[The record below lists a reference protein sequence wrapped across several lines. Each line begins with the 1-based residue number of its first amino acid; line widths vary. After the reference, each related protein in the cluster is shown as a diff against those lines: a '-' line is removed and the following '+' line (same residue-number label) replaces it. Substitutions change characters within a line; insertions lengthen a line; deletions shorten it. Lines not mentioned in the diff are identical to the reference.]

1 MKVAVIGGAGYVG
14 LTTAVCLA
22 VKGHRVFC
30 VDRNEE
36 RIRKLRKG
44 VPTIHEDGLK
54 KTLNEVLIKNK
65 LIVTTGLGNAVQ
77 DSDVSFICV
86 GTPSSEDGS
95 IDLVQVEDA
104 AKKIGRALAQKES
117 YHVVVVKST
126 VVPGSTEERVIP
138 ILERSSGKRAG
149 SDFGVCMNPEFL
161 REGYAIKD
169 FLFPRDTGIVIGE
182 LDKRSGD
189 ALSEIYSVFDAQILR
204 TSIKAAE
211 MIKYARNSYLAKDVS
226 FANEIANI
234 CQKLGID
241 YLTVKKGMEM
251 DARIGKG
258 RFLDAGA
265 GFGGSCFR
273 KDVRAL
279 IMKAKSEGVETSM
292 LEATLRVNEAQ
303 PFKIVELTRQVA
315 GGLRGKRIG
324 VLGLAFKPGT
334 DDMRDA
340 ASIKVV
346 NALLREGAEIHAY
359 DPRALDNARKI
370 FDDKIVYANKAE
382 EALSDAD
389 VCIIVTEWPEF
400 ADANL
405 YSHMRGEVIIDGRRV
420 LNPSTLPT
428 HAHFIYN
435 AIGFPKTVKT

>member
-1 MKVAVIGGAGYVG
+1 MKIAVIGGAGYVG

-22 VKGHRVFC
+22 AKGHRVFC
-30 VDRNEE
+30 VDRDEE
-36 RIRKLRKG
+36 KIKKLRKG
-44 VPTIHEDGLK
+44 VLIIHEDGLK
-54 KTLNEVLIKNK
+54 RILNVVLAENK
-65 LIVTTGLGNAVQ
+65 LTVTTDSGSAVQ
-77 DSDVSFICV
+77 DSDLSFICV
-86 GTPSSEDGS
+86 GTPSNEDGS
-95 IDLVQVEDA
+95 IDLAQIEDA
-104 AKKIGRALAQKES
+104 AEKIGRALAERNS

-138 ILERSSGKRAG
+138 VLEQSSEKRAG

-161 REGYAIKD
+161 REGGAVKD
-169 FLFPRDTGIVIGE
+169 FLSPKDTGIVIGE

-189 ALSEIYSVFDAQILR
+189 VLFEIYSDFDAEILR
-204 TSIKAAE
+204 TSIRAAE
-211 MIKYARNSYLAKDVS
+211 IIKYARNSYLAKDVS
-226 FANEIANI
+226 FANEVADI

-251 DARIGKG
+251 DVRIGKG

-279 IMKAKSEGVETSM
+279 MMKAKSEGVETSM

-315 GGLRGKRIG
+315 GELGGKRIG

-346 NALLREGAEIHAY
+346 NALLQEGAEIHAY
-359 DPRALDNARKI
+359 DPKALDNARKI
-370 FDDKIVYANKAE
+370 FENKIAYAKKAE

-400 ADANL
+400 ADPKL
-405 YSHMRGEVIIDGRRV
+405 YNHMRGEVIIDGRRV
-420 LNPSTLPT
+420 LNPSTLPARFT
-428 HAHFIYN
+428 YS
-435 AIGFPKTVKT
+435 AIGFPETVKT